1 LLDEALLFLRPA
13 IAEAQADVQVLGEWP
28 RLRVRPDEFL
38 RLLQNLIGN
47 ALKFRV
53 AGRLPEVAI
62 SSRTEGGEWHLSIAD
77 NGVGIAPGQIS
88 RLFQVF
94 QRLQSRIDY
103 EGTGIGLAICR
114 KIVEHHGGRIWVE
127 SAGEGQGSR
136 FCVTLPVRESE
147 SAEDIAPALL
157 PENPA

>member
-1 LLDEALLFLRPA
+1 
-13 IAEAQADVQVLGEWP
+13 
-28 RLRVRPDEFL
+28 
-38 RLLQNLIGN
+38 
-47 ALKFRV
+47 
-53 AGRLPEVAI
+53 LPEIII
-62 SSRTEGGEWHLSIAD
+62 SSQSAGGAWHLSIAD
-77 NGVGIAPGQIS
+77 NGVGIAPGQIG

-136 FCVTLPVRESE
+136 FCVTLPMRENE
-147 SAEDIAPALL
+147 SPEALEPALL
-157 PENPA
+157 PENSA